1 MSHTGDVSRSVAVA
15 IVAFVGAAS
24 SGMFA
29 QQGVPFKSTM
39 NNPYQMVE
47 NWPTLGSIKPGAA
60 IGIVPDGTG
69 GGLAEP

>member
-47 NWPTLGSIKPGAA
+47 NWPTLGEHQ
-60 IGIVPDGTG
+60 TG
-69 GGLAEP
+69 GSHWHRSGWNGGWSG